1 MFKGCKTGGY
11 NLENSHAN
19 NEGLK
24 SLILV
29 IALAYSWAVL
39 QGQKIKQL
47 GIQKYTGRLTEG
59 KRSHRRHS
67 SFWIGLYGQSWVVG
81 MEFCQEIVAELMRI
95 RRNKLPFFQ
104 RGLRAM
110 SLILSGF

>member
-47 GIQKYTGRLTEG
+47 GIQKYTGRLTEC

-67 SFWIGLYGQSWVVG
+67 SFWIGLYGQSWVL
-81 MEFCQEIVAELMRI
+81 EWSFA
-95 RRNKLPFFQ
+95 KK
-104 RGLRAM
+104 
-110 SLILSGF
+110 